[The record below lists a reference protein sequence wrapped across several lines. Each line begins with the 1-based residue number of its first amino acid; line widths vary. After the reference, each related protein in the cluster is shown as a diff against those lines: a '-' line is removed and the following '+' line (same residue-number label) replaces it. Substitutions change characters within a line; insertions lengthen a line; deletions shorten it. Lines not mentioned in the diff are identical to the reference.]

1 MWDEPAKP
9 RSAETTVNLVIGGE
23 VVASATGSNSE
34 TLDWAAWNTSAWI
47 GQSAQVVII
56 DNNRFGW
63 GHILVDDIAAADA
76 VQQRR
81 IVRFDWLDWGPDYYA
96 ADSTLTSPTGGTSCR
111 AG

>member
-1 MWDEPAKP
+1 MVDETTGGWGHLTLDHVVMGDEPAKP

-56 DNNRFGW
+56 DNNRFG
-63 GHILVDDIAAADA
+63 
-76 VQQRR
+76 
-81 IVRFDWLDWGPDYYA
+81 
-96 ADSTLTSPTGGTSCR
+96 
-111 AG
+111 